1 MTPRQ
6 RIIGWI
12 VLVAVVGGGL
22 FYLFDDVTDRLTI
35 AERDAQRNEV
45 VAADN
50 REALSEANDRV
61 DVLGQQIRDL
71 GEDPVVSTSPV
82 QGPTVITGP
91 QGERGL
97 RGLIGLQGPPGATG
111 STGARGSTGATGATG
126 AAGSTGAQGATGATG
141 QTGPQG
147 PAGPQGDRGPA
158 GQDGKDG
165 RGIKSAVCADGRW
178 TITYTDDTTSD
189 GGDCTASLLPA
200 PEPSP

>member
-12 VLVAVVGGGL
+12 VLVAVVVGGL
-22 FYLFDDVTDRLTI
+22 FYLFDDVTDRLTV
-35 AERDAQRNEV
+35 AERNAQRNEV

-111 STGARGSTGATGATG
+111 NTGARGAAGATGATG
-126 AAGSTGAQGATGATG
+126 AAGATGSQGATGATG
-141 QTGPQG
+141 PQG
-147 PAGPQGDRGPA
+147 ATGAQGDRGPA

-165 RGIKSAVCADGRW
+165 RGIKSAVCTDGRW

-189 GGDCTASLLPA
+189 GGDCTASLLPTPA
-200 PEPSP
+200 PEPTP